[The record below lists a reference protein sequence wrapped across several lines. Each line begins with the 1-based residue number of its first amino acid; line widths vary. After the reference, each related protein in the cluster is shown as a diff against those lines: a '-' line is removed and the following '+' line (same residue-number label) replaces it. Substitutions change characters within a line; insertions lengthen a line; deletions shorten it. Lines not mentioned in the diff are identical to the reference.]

1 MPMRG
6 AYDPRI
12 GLGDL
17 HIVPRLVFIYSLT
30 RRWNFVAS
38 YDKPGVL
45 PRTLFN
51 TRNDTYTTCKVSWGK
66 KNEIFINIHF
76 RQFYRLS
83 EKNSSI
89 FLVLKSVILRANSLF
104 EESISVHGH
113 LGNGRYC
120 RLNWIINR

>member
-1 MPMRG
+1 MPTTLEEGRE
-6 AYDPRI
+6 I
-12 GLGDL
+12 V

-30 RRWNFVAS
+30 PRRNLIAS
-38 YDKPGVL
+38 YDKPGV

-51 TRNDTYTTCKVSWGK
+51 TRNYTYTTRKVSWEK

-76 RQFYRLS
+76 RQFYRLP
-83 EKNSSI
+83 EKTSSI

-104 EESISVHGH
+104 EESISVHGN